1 MDISIV
7 IPVLN
12 GEKNIKRCIES
23 LLSALADEKK
33 INIFVVDNGS
43 NDETVSILE
52 KMNIKYSV
60 CKGCT
65 ISKLRNI
72 GAMSCSSELIGF
84 VDSDCFV
91 KNDWFKEAKKIFQE
105 NKNVAVVGRYYNV
118 SDNPSWVEKIWFDMR
133 KDVEGSV
140 RFLPGGNMI
149 FRRNIFEKI
158 SGFDES
164 LATGEDY
171 DICERVRKRG
181 YIIYNSPWVNVEHLG
196 NYKKLSTIIKKERWY
211 GKGMFSKELR
221 LTKPL
226 LVALLFTAIT
236 TSLLIVFFVDYQ
248 LILYLFPLYL
258 LFMVFV
264 AYGFSKNV
272 KKNRI
277 VFIFKMIPIAFCYSL
292 GRSLSLFD
300 YLNSYFKKKI
310 GASL

>member
-23 LLSALADEKK
+23 LVSALADEKQ

-43 NDETVSILE
+43 SDETVSILE

-91 KNDWFKEAKKIFQE
+91 KNDWFKEAKIVFQE
-105 NKNVAVVGRYYNV
+105 NQNVAVVGRYYNV
-118 SDNPSWVEKIWFDMR
+118 PDDPSWVEKIWFDMR

-158 SGFDES
+158 SGFDEN
-164 LATGEDY
+164 LVTGEDY
-171 DICERVRKRG
+171 DICERVRKKG
-181 YIIYNSPWVNVEHLG
+181 CIIYNSPRVNVEHLG

-211 GKGMFSKELR
+211 GKGMFSNELR
-221 LTKPL
+221 MTKPL
-226 LVALLFTAIT
+226 LATLLFTVFTI
-236 TSLLIVFFVDYQ
+236 SLLIVVLVDYQ
-248 LILYLFPLYL
+248 MLLYLFPLYL
-258 LFMVFV
+258 IFMVFV

-272 KKNRI
+272 KRNRI
-277 VFIFKMIPIAFCYSL
+277 VFIFKMIPIAFCYLS
-292 GRSLSLFD
+292 GRSMSLLDF
-300 YLNSYFKKKI
+300 LISYFKKKI
-310 GASL
+310 GMSL